1 VRWKTHRRQPFDQSY
16 TTPLV
21 IRAATGDQI
30 VSAGAYRAAAYDP
43 ATGREIWRVRYDGFS
58 NVPRPVFAH
67 GLVYIATGFYQ
78 PALIAVKPE
87 GTGDLTRSIAWK
99 ASRGIP
105 FTPSPLVVGDDL
117 YLVSDNGI
125 ASSFDARTGA
135 LNWQHRLGGAFS
147 ASPIYGDGRI
157 YFLSEEGVA
166 TMVAPGRTFRP
177 LATSALEGSTLASM
191 AVSAGSIFIRSATH
205 LYRIGGPQT

>member
-1 VRWKTHRRQPFDQSY
+1 
-16 TTPLV
+16 
-21 IRAATGDQI
+21 
-30 VSAGAYRAAAYDP
+30 
-43 ATGREIWRVRYDGFS
+43 
-58 NVPRPVFAH
+58 
-67 GLVYIATGFYQ
+67 
-78 PALIAVKPE
+78 
-87 GTGDLTRSIAWK
+87 
-99 ASRGIP
+99 
-105 FTPSPLVVGDDL
+105 VGDDL